1 MTTAMAGDPRWHL
14 YRLLADPVRLR
25 VLALSEE
32 AELSVGELAEV
43 LEQTQPNVSRHT
55 APLRQAGLLTDRR
68 DGTRTLLRLAPAA
81 SRDAVVADALVEGR
95 RLCEAEGSLA
105 RVAELIRARDARSRE
120 YFASEHLDAEPEA
133 GDLAAYLFALGAVL
147 PRQGL
152 LVDAGTGDGTVLE
165 AVAPFF
171 RTVIAVDRSEA
182 RLERARRRTIARGYD
197 NVEFVAGEI
206 DSEAL
211 RGRALGAADLVI
223 AGRMLH
229 HAPVPLRTVSA
240 LADLLA
246 PGGRLLVVDYAS
258 HTNEAMREAQADVW
272 LGFAPDELVAFA
284 TDAGLLGAK
293 VFAIPAGFWAASRRG
308 RAERVPWLALTATK
322 QPGKRGATPG
332 ARSKDSKEQGEGET
346 APVPLEHA
354 IPSRAHRKEES
365 T

>member
-1 MTTAMAGDPRWHL
+1 MSTSVAGDPRWHL

-25 VLALSEE
+25 LLALSAE

-68 DGTRTLLRLAPAA
+68 DGTRTLLRLAPGA
-81 SRDAVVADALVEGR
+81 SNDPVVADALVEGR
-95 RLCEAEGSLA
+95 RLCDAEGSLT
-105 RVAELIRARDARSRE
+105 RVAELIRARDEKTRE
-120 YFASEHLDAEPEA
+120 YFASDHIDAEPES

-147 PRQGL
+147 PRHGL

-171 RTVIAVDRSEA
+171 DRVLAVDRSEA
-182 RLERARRRTIARGYD
+182 RLERARRRATARGYD
-197 NVEFVAGEI
+197 NVEFVTGEI
-206 DSEAL
+206 DSEAV
-211 RGRALGAADLVI
+211 RVAAHAAADLVV

-229 HAPVPLRTVSA
+229 HAPVPERTVAA

-272 LGFAPDELVAFA
+272 LGFAPAELVRFA
-284 TDAGLLGAK
+284 TGAGLVSAR
-293 VFAIPAGFWAASRRG
+293 VFDVPAGFWTASRRG
-308 RAERVPWLALTATK
+308 RAERVPWLALTAMK
-322 QPGKRGATPG
+322 PPADGGAP
-332 ARSKDSKEQGEGET
+332 ARARVQRS
-346 APVPLEHA
+346 
-354 IPSRAHRKEES
+354 
-365 T
+365 